1 MTFRDDKGTILVVD
15 RKGDKMVSVG
25 KDDISLPL
33 SGELTLSPLVS
44 VLIKGGR
51 TKVIEIC

>member
-1 MTFRDDKGTILVVD
+1 MVD